1 MLHSCCS
8 IFTRCQTHPIKRGRR
23 QRTLTVLMLRAW
35 FTTQRHTD
43 EKLFTPFIPQNSSFL
58 SRLLLLLLLVLFLS
72 KALWQSCYPVMH
84 YFNLGLSKQLTA
96 NSLLTLAKTEI
107 SLVIYIPWTFLLTLS
122 SLVCNKARC
131 QSTWCCLLCWWGRI
145 NLLWSEC
152 MMLKCFSEW
161 FKIYGTRWYEVFR
174 QWLWSVNI
182 AFKTK
187 YFSSVKK
194 VICHF
199 KSKSNLTLKVQNKG
213 TEYLAQNNL

>member
-58 SRLLLLLLLVLFLS
+58 SRLLLLLLVSFLS
-72 KALWQSCYPVMH
+72 KVLWQSCYPLMH

-107 SLVIYIPWTFLLTLS
+107 SLVIYIPWTLLLHW
-122 SLVCNKARC
+122 V
-131 QSTWCCLLCWWGRI
+131 
-145 NLLWSEC
+145 
-152 MMLKCFSEW
+152 LKCVIRLCVSQHDAVCYVDEEGLT
-161 FKIYGTRWYEVFR
+161 YYEVNVWCWNVFLNGLKYMV
-174 QWLWSVNI
+174 QGDMKYSDSDSEVSILPLKLNI
-182 AFKTK
+182 
-187 YFSSVKK
+187 SPV
-194 VICHF
+194 
-199 KSKSNLTLKVQNKG
+199 
-213 TEYLAQNNL
+213 